1 MDVVLALTLE
11 WQDPR
16 LTWDPYAWGD
26 TRISEVSDKLR
37 FSTELNYNFQLKLT
51 VKPEEIWTPS
61 IDIANRIHDYSPV
74 YERSMMSTL
83 NFEGT
88 RRNIFDGSI
97 EIGPYSGFSLEFTIL
112 TILIATIIFRLCSS
126 V

>member
-1 MDVVLALTLE
+1 MNLAGEFMDVVLALTLE

-16 LTWDPYAWGD
+16 LTWDPYVWGN
-26 TRISEVSDKLR
+26 TRISE
-37 FSTELNYNFQLKLT
+37 LT

-74 YERSMMSTL
+74 SERIMMSTV
-83 NFEGT
+83 NYEGKRFLT
-88 RRNIFDGSI
+88 FHNLPIFS
-97 EIGPYSGFSLEFTIL
+97 
-112 TILIATIIFRLCSS
+112 RLCSS

>member
-61 IDIANRIHDYSPV
+61 IDVANRIHDYSPV
-74 YERSMMSTL
+74 NERFMMSTINYEGKRSNSMTSFWVEPWIR
-83 NFEGT
+83 NFWHI
-88 RRNIFDGSI
+88 N
-97 EIGPYSGFSLEFTIL
+97 Y
-112 TILIATIIFRLCSS
+112 RL
-126 V
+126 

>member
-1 MDVVLALTLE
+1 MNLAGEFMDVVLALTLE

-16 LTWDPYAWGD
+16 LTWDPYVWGN
-26 TRISEVSDKLR
+26 TRISE
-37 FSTELNYNFQLKLT
+37 LT

-74 YERSMMSTL
+74 SERIMMSTV
-83 NFEGT
+83 NYEGKRFFT
-88 RRNIFDGSI
+88 FHNLSIFS
-97 EIGPYSGFSLEFTIL
+97 
-112 TILIATIIFRLCSS
+112 RLCSA